1 MRSFFPSRA
10 ALALPVATSILLATT
25 IAGAQDAIQV
35 VSSEVD
41 PPTVITLGV
50 RVLVAGDDDRDA
62 TAEVRYR
69 EVGEG
74 AYRDGLPLHRVRPG
88 VVVGWPV
95 EDQFAGSLFHLS
107 PGTTYEIEVSVT
119 DPDGGDDV
127 VTLTG
132 TTREVPPLMPASPN
146 VVTVSSAAE
155 LQSALDGAGPG
166 DVIELEDGTYS
177 GTFAI
182 SASGTAQDPI
192 VIRGA
197 SQGGVILDGQGCA
210 PCNVLEVYGSFVHI
224 ERLTIAHASR
234 GLRFQGTGA
243 ERNVVRRVKFEDVLL
258 GIGAKA
264 DQRDFYICDNDL
276 TGRLVWPSVYTDDG
290 GQHAND
296 DGINVQGAGH
306 VVCHN
311 RLYGFGDA
319 IKTEQDG
326 AVSIDF
332 YGNEILS
339 AYDNGVE
346 LDGAARNVRCFENRF
361 TNTYATISFQP
372 IFGGPAYAIRNVAVN
387 VAHEQL
393 KVHALGTDPPE
404 EPSGMYVLHNT
415 FVSPRLALSD
425 QTSHAAH
432 DFVIRNN
439 LFVGPKV
446 TESGRT
452 VDWTSP
458 IDDGL
463 FDHNGYHPDGE
474 FAFNYAATGY
484 VKAPSFA
491 ELQAAGIEEGGVL
504 VPEGTFEGGLIPPP
518 DYTVTVDPGDVTLAA
533 SSPAVDAAAPLPGVN
548 DGFEGAG
555 PDMGAL
561 ERGCEAPLY
570 GVRPEGVDESNAQI
584 VCGNGQGGSGA
595 GGGGSGGS
603 GNGGSGPGG
612 GDAGGEGGSGGAGGA
627 GGSGGGC
634 GCSAAGTD
642 RPAAWALLLAGLA
655 LAGVRRRRARS

>member
-1 MRSFFPSRA
+1 MIVLLGGGAARA
-10 ALALPVATSILLATT
+10 A
-25 IAGAQDAIQV
+25 DAV
-35 VSSEVD
+35 EVLSGEVD

-62 TAEVRYR
+62 RAEVRYR
-69 EVGEG
+69 AVGEG
-74 AYRDGLPLHRVRPG
+74 AYREGPPLHRVRPS
-88 VVVGWPV
+88 VVVGLPV
-95 EDQFAGSLFHLS
+95 EDQFAGSLFHLA
-107 PGTTYEIEVSVT
+107 PGTEYEIEVSIL
-119 DPDGGDDV
+119 DPDGGDTKVD
-127 VTLTG
+127 LEA
-132 TTREVPPLMPASPN
+132 TTRKVPPLMPAAPN
-146 VVTVSSAAE
+146 VITVSSASE
-155 LQSALDGAGPG
+155 LQSALDGAAPG
-166 DVIELEDGTYS
+166 DVIELQEGTYAGNFS
-177 GTFAI
+177 I
-182 SASGTAQDPI
+182 SASGTAEDPI

-197 SQGGVILDGQGCA
+197 SQGGVILDGQGCE
-210 PCNVLEVYGSFVHI
+210 PCNVLEVYGSFVHV

-234 GLRFQGTGA
+234 ALRFQGAGA
-243 ERNVVRRVKFEDVLL
+243 EGNVVRRVKLEDVIL

-264 DQRDFYICDNDL
+264 DQKDFYICDNEL
-276 TGRLVWPSVYTDDG
+276 TGRLSWPSVYTDDG

-296 DGINVQGAGH
+296 DGINVQGTGH

-346 LDGAARNVRCFENRF
+346 LDGSARNVRCFGNRF

-393 KVHALGTDPPE
+393 KVHALGTDPPQ

-439 LFVGPKV
+439 LFVGPAV

-458 IDDGL
+458 IDNGL

-474 FAFNYAATGY
+474 FAFNHAGSGY
-484 VKAPSFA
+484 VVASSFA

-504 VPEGTFEGGLIPPP
+504 VPAATFESGLVPPA
-518 DYTVTVDPGDVTLAA
+518 DYTATVDPADATLAA
-533 SSPAVDAAAPLPGVN
+533 GSPAVDAALPLPGIN
-548 DGFEGAG
+548 DGFEGSG

-561 ERGCEAPLY
+561 ERGCDAPLF
-570 GVRPEGVDESNAQI
+570 GVRPEGVDESNAQT
-584 VCGNGQGGSGA
+584 VCGSGQGGSGA
-595 GGGGSGGS
+595 GGSGAGAGGGTSA
-603 GNGGSGPGG
+603 GG
-612 GDAGGEGGSGGAGGA
+612 GDAGGAGG
-627 GGSGGGC
+627 GGGGGGGGENGGGC
-634 GCSAAGTD
+634 GCSAAGADGST
-642 RPAAWALLLAGLA
+642 AWAVMVGGLLLLAG
-655 LAGVRRRRARS
+655 AGRRRRTVVPPQDSDVRSYSL